1 MLETVDESL
10 IGGMI
15 LRVGDRKI
23 DSSVAKDLRQLETQ
37 FLDRASL
44 ESRND
49 NAYIVDSS
57 SE

>member
-1 MLETVDESL
+1 
-10 IGGMI
+10 MI
-15 LRVGDRKI
+15 LLVGDQKI
-23 DSSVAKDLRQLETQ
+23 DSSVARELRQLETQ

-57 SE
+57 SQ